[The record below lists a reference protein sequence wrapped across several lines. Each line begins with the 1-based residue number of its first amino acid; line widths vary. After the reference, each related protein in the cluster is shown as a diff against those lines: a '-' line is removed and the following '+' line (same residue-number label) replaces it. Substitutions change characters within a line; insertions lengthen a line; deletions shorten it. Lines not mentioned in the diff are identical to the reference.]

1 MSMLLSKIYVIK
13 QKMQSEQIFDVV
25 EHFYHSLNV
34 RSVLTFMNVYE
45 WEDLE
50 EFFRILENCFYLS
63 YDSVISGLTDFC
75 SVYHF
80 L

>member
-1 MSMLLSKIYVIK
+1 MLLSKIYVIK

-45 WEDLE
+45 
-50 EFFRILENCFYLS
+50 
-63 YDSVISGLTDFC
+63 
-75 SVYHF
+75 
-80 L
+80 